1 MSPLAVRG
9 GGLPDACLVSKAL
22 KINKVLWTEPRY
34 RVASEGTGVSGLAGR
49 YATAL
54 FELADENKALDQ
66 VAQDLAAIK
75 QMLVESPD
83 LNRLVRSPVLSRG
96 DQSRAMSALL
106 KQAGVSELTQRF
118 IGLVAQNRR
127 LFALRG
133 MIDGYLAEL
142 ARRRGQMTA
151 DVTSAHQLSDPQ
163 VQALTDALRAQLGSK
178 IEVKV
183 TVDPALIGGL
193 IVKVGSRMIDSS
205 VRTKLNKLQIAMKG
219 VG

>member
-1 MSPLAVRG
+1 
-9 GGLPDACLVSKAL
+9 
-22 KINKVLWTEPRY
+22 
-34 RVASEGTGVSGLAGR
+34 VASEGTGVSGLAGR

-66 VAQDLAAIK
+66 VAQDLEAIK
-75 QMLVESPD
+75 QMLAESPD
-83 LNRLVRSPVLSRG
+83 LNRFVRSPVLSRG
-96 DQSRAMSALL
+96 DQSRAMDALL

-118 IGLVAQNRR
+118 VGLVAQNRR
-127 LFALRG
+127 LFALQG

-151 DVTSAHQLSDPQ
+151 DVTSAHKLSDPQ

-183 TVDPALIGGL
+183 NVDPALIGGL

>member
-1 MSPLAVRG
+1 
-9 GGLPDACLVSKAL
+9 
-22 KINKVLWTEPRY
+22 
-34 RVASEGTGVSGLAGR
+34 VASEGTGVSGLAGR

-83 LNRLVRSPVLSRG
+83 LNRMVRSPVLSRG

-151 DVTSAHQLSDPQ
+151 DVTSAQQLSDPQ

>member
-1 MSPLAVRG
+1 
-9 GGLPDACLVSKAL
+9 
-22 KINKVLWTEPRY
+22 
-34 RVASEGTGVSGLAGR
+34 VASEGTGVSGLAGR

-83 LNRLVRSPVLSRG
+83 LNRFVRSPVLSRG
-96 DQSRAMSALL
+96 DQSRAMGALL

-118 IGLVAQNRR
+118 VGLVAQNRR

-151 DVTSAHQLSDPQ
+151 DVTSAQQLSDPQ

-183 TVDPALIGGL
+183 TVDPSLIGGL